1 MQKDN
6 PFKILW
12 VAFCLCVV
20 CSLLVSTA
28 AVKLR
33 PLQRLNAKLDKQ
45 RNLLATAGLLD
56 NPRAGAE
63 DVQKFFAG
71 VDPGL
76 PKVVSQIIELESG
89 NAVDWPEEKRES
101 FDAHRSAQKPDEGIA
116 ISPAQDVAKIKRRS
130 LYARS
135 YLVFRG
141 EELER
146 IILPVHGKGLWSTLY
161 GFVALNRDTRTLYG
175 LNFYAHG
182 ETPGL
187 GGEVDNPDWKAQW
200 RGKRAVGEEGDIIL
214 DVLKGKVEQG
224 HPRADSQIDGLSG
237 ATITSNGVEALVHY
251 WLGEN
256 GFGPYL
262 EQLRS
267 EQALQTDATND
278 VSPDTLED
286 TP

>member
-1 MQKDN
+1 MQRDN
-6 PFKILW
+6 PLKILW

-45 RNLLATAGLLD
+45 RNLLTTAGLLD
-56 NPRAGAE
+56 NPRAGTEEVQRFFTGE
-63 DVQKFFAG
+63 DPA
-71 VDPGL
+71 L
-76 PKVVSQIIELESG
+76 PKVVTQIVELESG
-89 NAVDWPEEKRES
+89 NIVDWPEDKRES
-101 FDAHRSAQKPDEGIA
+101 FDAYKAAQNPGASIA
-116 ISPAQDVAKIKRRS
+116 ITSEQDVAKIKRRAR
-130 LYARS
+130 YARS

-141 EELER
+141 EQLER

-200 RGKRAVGEEGDIIL
+200 RGKRAVNQEGEIVL
-214 DVLKGKVEQG
+214 DVLKGKVDTNAPG
-224 HPRADSQIDGLSG
+224 ANSQIDGLSG

-262 EQLRS
+262 ARLR
-267 EQALQTDATND
+267 LQQEVQIDATTDASGD
-278 VSPDTLED
+278 AP
-286 TP
+286 